1 MQQLEKAPGMVFSPN
16 GNGLEH
22 HTEESEQ
29 EPIQQP
35 MPEGKIGAATIKVVD
50 VGGGGSNAVSRM
62 YRDRVPEVEYITINT
77 DAQALIMNDVPTKI
91 RVGDQNARGL
101 GVGGDPERGR
111 VCHEEDRDEIRDAL
125 QGS

>member
-22 HTEESEQ
+22 STEESEQ

-35 MPEGKIGAATIKVVD
+35 KPVGKIGAATIKVVG

-77 DAQALIMNDVPTKI
+77 DAQALIMSDVPTKI

-101 GVGGDPERGR
+101 GVGGDPERGAR
-111 VCHEEDRDEIRDAL
+111 VPRR
-125 QGS
+125 GPG